1 MVANFTLVPVKCR
14 TMGQI
19 HDTGTPSDWVRRH
32 LKRIPEGGAVLDLA
46 AGNGRHSR
54 LLLEAGYQVTA
65 ADRDVSA
72 LKNLTGV
79 TVIEIDLEKEPWP
92 FAEADFAGIVVVN
105 YLHRPLFRLIANA
118 LKGDG
123 LLIYQTFAAGN
134 EHYGRPKNP
143 DFLLNTGELLDAF
156 TPALGVIAYEHGI
169 VRRPK
174 LAVIQRLAAIKSG
187 APQTL

>member
-1 MVANFTLVPVKCR
+1 M
-14 TMGQI
+14 
-19 HDTGTPSDWVRRH
+19 
-32 LKRIPEGGAVLDLA
+32 KRIPEGGAVLDLA

-72 LKNLTGV
+72 LEGMTSLN
-79 TVIEIDLEKEPWP
+79 VIEIDLEVEPWP

-169 VRRPK
+169 VRRPNF
-174 LAVIQRLAAIKSG
+174 AVIQRLAAIKSG